1 MPANPFAAPFVHAVG
16 GDLQAEVEQHED
28 PAQIDHVW
36 ITMNAGNARPVFVAV
51 NTLSKRNRDAGF
63 DGRVRAGIL
72 RGTWHK
78 LPELGCHV
86 CPGFD
91 YAEVESRSNAY
102 FEHFGRRSLERLLVE
117 TTRRATLLEVWGTPY
132 FRKDRSGIHQV
143 HSRKPSCAVSE
154 DVPNRDGA
162 LQFYFVRDQSSTLFL
177 FKFCGQP

>member
-1 MPANPFAAPFVHAVG
+1 VPANPFAAPFVHAVG
-16 GDLQAEVEQHED
+16 GELQAKVEQHRD

-36 ITMNAGNARPVFVAV
+36 ITMNAGNERPVFVAV

-72 RGTWHK
+72 RGAWHE
-78 LPELGCHV
+78 LPKLGCNV

-91 YAEVESRSNAY
+91 YADVESRTNAY
-102 FEHFGRRSLERLLVE
+102 FEHFDRTSLERLLVE

-132 FRKDRSGIHQV
+132 VRRDRAGIHQV
-143 HSRKPSCAVSE
+143 HSRKPSCAVLE

-162 LQFYFVRDQSSTLFL
+162 LQFYFVSDQSSTLFL